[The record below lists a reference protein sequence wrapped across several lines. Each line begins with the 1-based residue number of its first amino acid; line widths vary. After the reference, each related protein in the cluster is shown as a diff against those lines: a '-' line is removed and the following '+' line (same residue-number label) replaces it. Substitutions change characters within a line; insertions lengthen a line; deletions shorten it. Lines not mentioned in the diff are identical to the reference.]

1 MSERLIRCR
10 QGHFFDAAAQACP
23 ICGATALEAN
33 SGNNSSGTVGGGGGV
48 TDPSPSSSRLLLL
61 GGGAA
66 LALVV
71 AVGAWSFFKPHPKPV
86 PIVIDDDTKA
96 KGETTTDGGTS
107 TSDTAPKPNDPVTL
121 DGSSTKDGATDVQT
135 KPPEP
140 ANTQKAPSPEQTVS
154 TPNAQSG
161 AAVNFKEI
169 SGLLGVSDL
178 VVDMTAFFAL
188 KAKGGKQ
195 PSPAIISAL
204 DGLSKRGIG
213 PASAELGIDY
223 LYGIGVA
230 QDDGT
235 AIAYLKTGAEQRQP
249 AARFMLGQIYLD
261 GKLITADPAKGS
273 ELLTLA
279 AREGFQPAVDLAQK
293 SKIDSSRFGMTA
305 SQLIQMAVS
314 GNRQTVDAANR
325 LINEGL
331 ATGYAA
337 LAYYAV
343 MYSKDETLLKQA
355 TTLAANG
362 ARAGLD
368 TGFGALAAIYANPK
382 IATPNFTETAM
393 WLALSA
399 RVCNVQAAC
408 APTEANLSALKKK
421 LEPSVASYLDRIDE
435 HILTIATNGSQ

>member
-10 QGHFFDAAAQACP
+10 QGHFFDAAALACP
-23 ICGATALEAN
+23 ICGATALETN
-33 SGNNSSGTVGGGGGV
+33 SGNNGTSTGGGGIY
-48 TDPSPSSSRLLLL
+48 DPSPSTSRLLLL

-71 AVGAWSFFKPHPKPV
+71 AAGAWSFFKPHPKPV
-86 PIVIDDDTKA
+86 PIVIDDKTKA
-96 KGETTTDGGTS
+96 KGETKTDGGSS
-107 TSDTAPKPNDPVTL
+107 TSDTTPKPTD
-121 DGSSTKDGATDVQT
+121 ATDVQT

-140 ANTQKAPSPEQTVS
+140 ANTLKAPSTEPTVS
-154 TPNAQSG
+154 TPNAPSG
-161 AAVNFKEI
+161 AAINFKEI

-223 LYGIGVA
+223 LYGIGVP
-230 QDDGT
+230 QNDGT
-235 AIAYLKTGAEQRQP
+235 AIAYLRTGAEQRQP

-331 ATGYAA
+331 AAGYAA

-355 TTLAANG
+355 ATLAANG

-382 IATPNFTETAM
+382 IATPNLTETAM

-408 APTEANLSALKKK
+408 APTEANLAALKKK